1 MNTEIL
7 GTPQTPPWGCAP
19 WTPASVGGSGTPQTP
34 PWGCAPWTPA
44 GVGGSGTPQTARTPL
59 VEVMQ

>member
-1 MNTEIL
+1 MYKEIL

-19 WTPASVGGSGTPQTP
+19 WTPAGIGGLGTLQTP
-34 PWGCAPWTPA
+34 ATGLRPLD
-44 GVGGSGTPQTARTPL
+44 PL